1 MTRLLLFLP
10 LIISLQTF
18 GQSEK
23 LQGKIVADSLQ
34 GYAINIVNFTKE
46 IGTTNDEQGFF
57 EIPASPG
64 DSIVFSSVQYQI
76 RSIVVKQDQLQD
88 KKITIVLYPIVQQLE
103 QVRISTTDLSGNLDK
118 DVGIVELQPFVDN
131 RTLGLPFSDK
141 PQPTVAQRRIY
152 TARSGI
158 IDRPINYLSG
168 KLKKLKRIKALE
180 DLDKLIQKGETTF
193 NTTFFVNELQLP
205 EDLITDFM
213 YYCAK
218 DEYFKNLLDNSKRL
232 TLLEFFQTK
241 AKSYKEYKELD

>member
-10 LIISLQTF
+10 LLISLQTF
-18 GQSEK
+18 GQSET
-23 LQGKIVADSLQ
+23 LQGKITADSLQ
-34 GYAINIVNFTKE
+34 GYAISIVNFTKE
-46 IGTTNDEQGFF
+46 IGTTNDGQGFF

-76 RSIVVKQDQLQD
+76 RSIIVKQDQLENN
-88 KKITIVLYPIVQQLE
+88 KITIVLHPVVQQLE
-103 QVRISTTDLSGNLDK
+103 QVKVSTTELSGNLDK

-131 RTLGLPFSDK
+131 KTLGLPFSDK
-141 PQPTVAQRRIY
+141 PQPTKAERRIY

-180 DLDKLIQKGETTF
+180 DLDAIVQRGETTF
-193 NTTFFVNELQLP
+193 NTSFFVEELKLP

-213 YYCAK
+213 YYCAE
-218 DEYFKNLLDNSKRL
+218 DEYFADLLENSKRL
-232 TLLEFFQTK
+232 TLVEFFQKTV
-241 AKSYKEYKELD
+241 KSYKEHKELD